1 MLLRGLIGMVLRR
14 VRLGQ
19 NRTLRDVAEVAR
31 VSVPYL
37 SEVERGRKE
46 PSSEL
51 LAAICSALDLELT
64 DLLSE
69 VRTEIA
75 RDRLAQVGFG
85 SRVNGHA
92 VNGHAVNGRPFNGRP
107 ISSATAIQPEP
118 LSVELEQALPGSV
131 SLGGSFGGGFGSVM
145 VAA

>member
-14 VRLGQ
+14 IRLGQ
-19 NRTLRDVAEVAR
+19 DRTLRDVAEAAR

-51 LAAICSALDLELT
+51 LAAICEALGLELAE
-64 DLLSE
+64 LLAL
-69 VRTEIA
+69 VQFEIA
-75 RDRLAQVGFG
+75 ADRLAEQPYQPYPAAHRAGEG
-85 SRVNGHA
+85 RTITSLTSRA
-92 VNGHAVNGRPFNGRP
+92 PYA
-107 ISSATAIQPEP
+107 
-118 LSVELEQALPGSV
+118 
-131 SLGGSFGGGFGSVM
+131 GGSGINLLAGGVS